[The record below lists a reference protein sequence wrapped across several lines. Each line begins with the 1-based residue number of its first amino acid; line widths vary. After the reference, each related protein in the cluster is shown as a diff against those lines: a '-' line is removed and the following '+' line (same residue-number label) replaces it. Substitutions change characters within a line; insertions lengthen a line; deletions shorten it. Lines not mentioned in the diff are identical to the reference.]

1 MSAEIVRQLVAAF
14 SYKLDE
20 ASEKA
25 ILASLRRV
33 RQELG
38 NNATGL
44 RQATNAM
51 SAFARATNHAAAANE
66 KLARSMSS
74 VHKEAR
80 QLNAAMT
87 NTSGANSVEDRAM
100 RLRIAAQGRR
110 QMLATQRR
118 VLAKEEA
125 RLAYDRD
132 ALDDRRARTA
142 LMAERLELSRGRTAQ
157 MAERLGLSRAQFRY
171 RQQRDATRDQQ
182 NKGFSARR
190 RLSALATGVGLAS
203 RGVGQ
208 IAGSTQIFRT
218 GALGAMGVGAGLG
231 MSWFQATAQLQDV
244 QADLQIATGS
254 AEKAQRAMDFVTKF
268 AVGSRSTVLEVA
280 DAFAKLTS
288 FGLDP
293 TIDRM
298 TALNNVATA
307 ANVSLSDLVEG
318 AKNVS
323 IGYTRVLER
332 YIARFGYQI
341 FIQRKNEGAFKEGD
355 IMGQLGDQPRFRIG
369 RTTAD
374 VISFLSTLGMSDRL
388 KQAAELKVNTLA
400 GALDKLRDSWL
411 LMMYSVNKTGTAE
424 RMMAILT
431 ALSDMMTGQGGSA
444 FSKSLGEGL
453 NYVFDS
459 VQRGIE
465 FMIKNPD
472 AVKQFL
478 AETVNAFK
486 TMVDMINTVGKFMA
500 EHKDFLFFALQ
511 NLDKILT
518 VAFIA
523 PVLASVVSAVAG
535 VANVIL
541 GLAALKGGVLGAG
554 AAAGAAAAVGG
565 GLSVGAIAAAALA
578 ALPVIL
584 AAIGLSGAIYGV
596 YRGTKI
602 DEDEDYVMKSGDV
615 PITEGTFKGFHFRPD
630 DPNMRATVRQGFE
643 PIYAPPSMAPGV
655 RSSQS
660 NQQSINIRVG
670 DVKVA
675 APEGTDPDEFG
686 ARVSTSLVDTM
697 QTSLLRFIG
706 EANVRG
712 A

>member
-33 RQELG
+33 QAEIGG
-38 NNATGL
+38 NTVRL
-44 RQATNAM
+44 KQATDAM
-51 SAFARATNHAAAANE
+51 SAFATATNRAARANE
-66 KLARSMSS
+66 KLAKSMGE
-74 VHKEAR
+74 VRWQAK

-87 NTSGANSVEDRAM
+87 NTSGANSVEERAM
-100 RLRIAAQGRR
+100 RLRIASHGRR
-110 QMLATQRR
+110 QMLAAQRR

-125 RLAYDRD
+125 RLAYDQD
-132 ALDDRRARTA
+132 ALVDRRARTA
-142 LMAERLELSRGRTAQ
+142 LMAERL
-157 MAERLGLSRAQFRY
+157 GLSRAQFEY
-171 RQQRDATRDQQ
+171 RQQRDATRDQE
-182 NKGFSARR
+182 NKGFNRRR

-208 IAGSTQIFRT
+208 IAESTQIFRT

-288 FGLDP
+288 FGIDP
-293 TIDRM
+293 TIQRM
-298 TALNNVATA
+298 TALNNVSTA
-307 ANVSLSDLVEG
+307 ANVNLSELVEA

-355 IMGQLGDQPRFRIG
+355 IMAQLGDQPKFKVG
-369 RTTAD
+369 RNTAD
-374 VISFLSTLGMSDRL
+374 VINWLMSLGLSDRL
-388 KQAAELKVNTLA
+388 KEAATLKINTIA
-400 GALDKLRDSWL
+400 GALDKLKDSWL

-424 RMMAILT
+424 RMMKILT

-444 FSKSLGEGL
+444 FSKSLGDGL

-486 TMVDMINTVGKFMA
+486 IMVDMINTVGKFMA
-500 EHKDFLFFALQ
+500 EHKDFLFFALR
-511 NLDKILT
+511 NLDTILS

-523 PVLASVVSAVAG
+523 PVLASVVSGFAG
-535 VANVIL
+535 LANIFL
-541 GLAALKGGVLGAG
+541 GLAALKGGIFGAG
-554 AAAGAAAAVGG
+554 AAAGAAGAAGAVGAAG
-565 GLSVGAIAAAALA
+565 VTGVIAAAALA
-578 ALPVIL
+578 ALPVVL
-584 AAIGLSGAIYGV
+584 GAIGLGGLGYAWWKS
-596 YRGTKI
+596 TNM
-602 DEDEDYVMKSGDV
+602 DEDEDFIMKSGDV
-615 PITEGTFKGFHFRPD
+615 PVTEGQYKGFYFRPD
-630 DPNMRATVRQGFE
+630 DPDMRATVKQGFE

-655 RSSQS
+655 TSSQS

-670 DVKVA
+670 DVKVT

-686 ARVSTSLVDTM
+686 ARVSTALADTI
-697 QTSLLRFIG
+697 QPSLLRFIG
-706 EANVRG
+706 AANVRG

>member
-1 MSAEIVRQLVAAF
+1 
-14 SYKLDE
+14 
-20 ASEKA
+20 
-25 ILASLRRV
+25 
-33 RQELG
+33 
-38 NNATGL
+38 
-44 RQATNAM
+44 
-51 SAFARATNHAAAANE
+51 
-66 KLARSMSS
+66 
-74 VHKEAR
+74 
-80 QLNAAMT
+80 
-87 NTSGANSVEDRAM
+87 
-100 RLRIAAQGRR
+100 
-110 QMLATQRR
+110 MLA
-118 VLAKEEA
+118 A
-125 RLAYDRD
+125 
-132 ALDDRRARTA
+132 
-142 LMAERLELSRGRTAQ
+142 
-157 MAERLGLSRAQFRY
+157 
-171 RQQRDATRDQQ
+171 
-182 NKGFSARR
+182 
-190 RLSALATGVGLAS
+190 GVGLAS

-478 AETVNAFK
+478 AETREAFK